1 MANPPEVRKSEM
13 LFEQAKSYIPGG
25 AQLTRRPDLFIA
37 GAHPLY
43 IERAKGCRLT
53 DVDGQ
58 EYIDYLMAYGPI
70 ILGYSYPCV
79 NAAARKAIEKGTV
92 FTMGHPLILE
102 LAKEMVR
109 VVPCAELVYFKKTGS
124 GATSTAVKIAR
135 VFTGREKV
143 IRYGYSG
150 WHDWCWE
157 CRWWSDYKSG
167 APKVLKDYIFDIQ
180 YNDLDALE
188 NLLKQNAGQIACVI
202 MEPIKL
208 EMPEEG
214 YLERVRELCC
224 KYEVLLIFDEI
235 KTGFRLALG
244 GAQEYFGIIP
254 DMATYSKGM
263 ANGFPISAVVGR
275 KEIMEVSQNMALSAT
290 FDGEIVAMAAALAT
304 IREIEQKK
312 VNAHLWKMGRRL
324 MDGLDSLAVE
334 TGVEA
339 KCVGTACMP
348 YLEFRGKDEA
358 RIAIA
363 REVFY
368 RETALRGI
376 FFAPNHLWFI
386 SFSHKEK
393 DIDETLE
400 VSREAFKLAKEAMS
414 NWSLKHSAQRES
426 SGTMSRFPTQTK
438 SMRKRK

>member
-1 MANPPEVRKSEM
+1 MTNRPRIRKSET

-25 AQLTRRPDLFIA
+25 APITRRPDLFIA

-43 IERAKGCRLT
+43 IEQAKGCRLT

-70 ILGYSYPCV
+70 MLGYSYPCV
-79 NAAARKAIEKGTV
+79 NAAAYEAIDKGTV
-92 FTMGHPLILE
+92 FSMGHPLILE

-109 VVPCAELVYFKKTGS
+109 LIPCAELVYFKKTGS

-135 VFTGREKV
+135 VYTGRDKV

-167 APKVLKDYIFDIQ
+167 APKVLKDYIFDVQ
-180 YNDLDALE
+180 YNDLESLE
-188 NLLKQNAGQIACVI
+188 QLLKTNAGQIACVI

-214 YLERVRELCC
+214 YLQGVRDLCC

-263 ANGFPISAVVGR
+263 ANGFPISAVVGK
-275 KEIMEVSQNMALSAT
+275 KEIMEVSLNMALSAT

-304 IREIEQKK
+304 MREIEQKK
-312 VNAHLWKMGRRL
+312 VNDHLWKMGQRL
-324 MDGLDSLAVE
+324 MDGLDNLAVE
-334 TGVEA
+334 MGIEA
-339 KCVGTACMP
+339 KCVGTAPMP
-348 YLEFRGKDEA
+348 YLEFRDKDEA
-358 RIAIA
+358 QNVIA

-414 NWSLKHSAQRES
+414 SQRSKGSDEGKS
-426 SGTMSRFPTQTK
+426 NSIISRFPTQK
-438 SMRKRK
+438 KK